1 MFVEVILK
9 ATLFNYSLTSSK
21 SCIHTFTN
29 EILEDW
35 SKTKQSRRPLAHPI
49 TREELRW
56 IAPPKVSLSIL
67 LMQCSSL
74 NMCVCVLALTYALR
88 MSLIDSYR
96 KNRAEDSFC
105 QGGRSGSNDVGRN
118 HLIIE
123 GTRYP

>member
-1 MFVEVILK
+1 MDCTTKGFFKYIVDAMFFAKHV
-9 ATLFNYSLTSSK
+9 
-21 SCIHTFTN
+21 
-29 EILEDW
+29 
-35 SKTKQSRRPLAHPI
+35 
-49 TREELRW
+49 
-56 IAPPKVSLSIL
+56 
-67 LMQCSSL
+67 
-74 NMCVCVLALTYALR
+74 CVCVLALTYALR